1 MKGKMKMNNQENTLI
16 VKTDKHY
23 GKNYIYPSCEKSELV
38 AKLWGEKT
46 FSKERINILKEL
58 GFKFIHKQ
66 IEI

>member
-1 MKGKMKMNNQENTLI
+1 MNNKENTLI

-46 FSKERINILKEL
+46 FSKERINILKQL
-58 GFKFIHKQ
+58 
-66 IEI
+66 